1 MLDLNDIFRPP
12 ESRSPREWRQL
23 EEKLKIYAAKPES
36 GLPFSRLW
44 AALNYCRAA
53 AAVSS
58 GSKDPLAHSAVRHLP
73 RAATGTGGLFFDAL

>member
-1 MLDLNDIFRPP
+1 MLDLNDVFQPP
-12 ESRSPREWRQL
+12 ESRSPREWRKL
-23 EEKLKIYAAKPES
+23 EERLKVYGTKSE
-36 GLPFSRLW
+36 LPFGELW

-73 RAATGTGGLFFDAL
+73 RVATGTGGLFFDA